1 METKQRGT
9 HAHFPSPRPPS
20 RGLHDPL
27 RPSEALSFSSNVD
40 NEGFVN
46 RWAKS
51 GVRAGFIGSSNIQ
64 KNALKANEYA
74 PPIHA
79 CDNHQH
85 NTRMFG
91 IKNYSSGIIFR
102 ASTSARDDR

>member
-1 METKQRGT
+1 
-9 HAHFPSPRPPS
+9 
-20 RGLHDPL
+20 
-27 RPSEALSFSSNVD
+27 
-40 NEGFVN
+40 
-46 RWAKS
+46 
-51 GVRAGFIGSSNIQ
+51 VRAGFIARQ
-64 KNALKANEYA
+64 KIAFVESLILTNLSALFQRPTNEYA

>member
-46 RWAKS
+46 RWEKLGA
-51 GVRAGFIGSSNIQ
+51 RRI
-64 KNALKANEYA
+64 
-74 PPIHA
+74 
-79 CDNHQH
+79 
-85 NTRMFG
+85 
-91 IKNYSSGIIFR
+91 YSS
-102 ASTSARDDR
+102 SKNSVL